1 MHMIRVSPAFKQ
13 TEQKGGNRRIEPK
26 EQTSVFQ
33 MYKVVELYRC
43 IRLLKVDILS

>member
-1 MHMIRVSPAFKQ
+1 MIRVGPAFKQ
-13 TEQKGGNRRIEPK
+13 TEQKRGNRRIEPK

-43 IRLLKVDILS
+43 IRLLTVDILS